1 MYRNLCI
8 FSWTVLSFKSL
19 QIWSQAASMKLTVL
33 SPVVLKP
40 VLVSTCTCTKGS
52 QNLRDQHLKLYLF
65 LLQVGF
71 VCSFFCWIPMKIYC
85 FRKVYQKSYFN
96 GLKINIGPT
105 ICEMNK
111 TFFFLKIYLI
121 EHKLNEWKGGQFR
134 LTCASSFI

>member
-71 VCSFFCWIPMKIYC
+71 VCSFFCWIPMNISYLEYGNRFVVAFTLSDMRETVIL
-85 FRKVYQKSYFN
+85 FR
-96 GLKINIGPT
+96 GLKIKDMKCMERIYIGYCLLSNPFG
-105 ICEMNK
+105 I
-111 TFFFLKIYLI
+111 
-121 EHKLNEWKGGQFR
+121 
-134 LTCASSFI
+134 SFIYE